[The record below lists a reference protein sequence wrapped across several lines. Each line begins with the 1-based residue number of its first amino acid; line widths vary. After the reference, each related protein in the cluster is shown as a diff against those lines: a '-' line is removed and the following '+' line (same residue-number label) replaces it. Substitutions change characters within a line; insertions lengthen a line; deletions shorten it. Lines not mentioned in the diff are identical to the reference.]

1 MSILKRITRVID
13 RHFILSNSL
22 LPKDISVTRYRPI
35 VCTNLFKY
43 NISLSIVDD
52 AYSFTRVS
60 NTLSSLITSIETL
73 KLSSC
78 WYNLSDNVKVSLYEL
93 LRLEEYVFLSILKTC
108 GAIRQKKVNG
118 KMIVLIVKEQWI
130 LFIIQYE
137 LTKVGIIKSKVSV
150 VAYNNQSRRDV
161 VFIRIRRKST
171 SSYTKATTQFN
182 IHILSPLIKM
192 RQLSRNFLNSIS
204 IDVLEKI
211 LV

>member
-1 MSILKRITRVID
+1 MSISKRIIRVIG

-22 LPKDISVTRYRPI
+22 LPKDISVTKYGPI

-108 GAIRQKKVNG
+108 GVIRQKKLNG
-118 KMIVLIVKEQWI
+118 KMIVLIVKDQWI
-130 LFIIQYE
+130 LFISQYE

-150 VAYNNQSRRDV
+150 AANNNQSRRDM
-161 VFIRIRRKST
+161 VFIRIGIKST
-171 SSYTKATTQFN
+171 SFYTKVTTQLN
-182 IHILSPLIKM
+182 LHVLLSLLKM
-192 RQLSRNFLNSIS
+192 R
-204 IDVLEKI
+204 
-211 LV
+211 